1 MFTPAD
7 VFFVTVPERH
17 PACLALCRAI
27 SGSASESGQRA
38 AQGWLVTWLHG
49 VLQSLSSSAPQR
61 VRAIH
66 SLASLLVTTLPQWSQ
81 SPVPTMH
88 HPEKQPLPENLCSSQ
103 TALMP

>member
-1 MFTPAD
+1 MECMFTPAD

-49 VLQSLSSSAPQR
+49 VLQSMGLLLLPRGSVPSTAWLLS
-61 VRAIH
+61 
-66 SLASLLVTTLPQWSQ
+66 W
-81 SPVPTMH
+81 
-88 HPEKQPLPENLCSSQ
+88 
-103 TALMP
+103 